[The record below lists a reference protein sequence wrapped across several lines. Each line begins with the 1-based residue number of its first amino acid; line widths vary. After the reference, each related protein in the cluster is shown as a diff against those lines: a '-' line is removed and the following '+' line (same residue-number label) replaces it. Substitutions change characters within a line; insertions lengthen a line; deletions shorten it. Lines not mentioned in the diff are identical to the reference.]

1 MMALLRGLQDDAEGM
16 LPQFDECNAG
26 YRALQGKTSPPTG
39 RVSALD
45 G

>member
-1 MMALLRGLQDDAEGM
+1 MTPKAAFDM